1 MKSTA
6 TTAATAMTRPSDS
19 TPPADRLEARLG
31 RELAAALSAARS
43 ELPPDVAERL
53 RFARTQ
59 ALARARASQRAPE
72 PARLPEL
79 VTAGGPSVEPS
90 RGGGSRWQFGFAL
103 LPLLLLALGLVA
115 VGRTTTTAQARVA
128 AEIDARL
135 LSDTLPP
142 EAYVDPGFAEF
153 LRRRGGT

>member
-1 MKSTA
+1 MSRPPD
-6 TTAATAMTRPSDS
+6 AA
-19 TPPADRLEARLG
+19 PPADRLEARLG
-31 RELAAALSAARS
+31 RELAAALSAARPD
-43 ELPPDVAERL
+43 LAPDVAERL

-59 ALARARASQRAPE
+59 AVARARAGRPSPE
-72 PARLPEL
+72 PAVLPAFA
-79 VTAGGPSVEPS
+79 TAGGPSGPRS
-90 RGGGSRWQFGFAL
+90 RTGAAPWQFGLGL

-115 VGRTTTTAQARVA
+115 VGRSTSTEQARVA

-153 LRRRGGT
+153 LRRRGGS

>member
-1 MKSTA
+1 MNRPPD
-6 TTAATAMTRPSDS
+6 AAL
-19 TPPADRLEARLG
+19 PADRLEARLG
-31 RELAAALSAARS
+31 RELAAALSAARP
-43 ELPPDVAERL
+43 ELAPDVAERL

-59 ALARARASQRAPE
+59 AQSRARAAQASPETVRAP
-72 PARLPEL
+72 ALA
-79 VTAGGPSVEPS
+79 TAGGPSAPS
-90 RGGGSRWQFGFAL
+90 ARNGGGPWRASFAV

-115 VGRTTTTAQARVA
+115 VGRSTSTQQARVA

-153 LRRRGGT
+153 LRRRGGP

>member
-1 MKSTA
+1 
-6 TTAATAMTRPSDS
+6 MTRPTDV

-31 RELAAALSAARS
+31 RELAAALSAARP

-59 ALARARASQRAPE
+59 ALARARATQRAPE
-72 PARLPEL
+72 AARLPEL
-79 VTAGGPSVEPS
+79 AVAGGPPTPS
-90 RGGGSRWQFGFAL
+90 ARDGGSRWQFGFAL

-115 VGRTTTTAQARVA
+115 VGRSTSTQQARVA

-153 LRRRGGT
+153 LRRRGGS